1 MNTAVKLNFEEKVRN
16 ININLIKDVRLQQAV
31 FHIQNFYEP
40 VKFGNLLFNYK
51 DMAFYKGYDINKMT
65 LSELEELINKDG
77 ESLHC
82 SQSTYM
88 GYKRSYVTAVCN
100 SGFLIDVDYYN
111 IDKYK
116 DLSPYELIDVMKTD
130 GAFKMLEPSYFIY
143 SGKGLYIAYLLNN
156 INVNTNLSDLQSNIN
171 KENIEKRRSI
181 IISLIKNFE
190 KYGAD
195 KKCNDLTRI
204 YKMAGSINFKTG
216 NNTEIMYFDKVKNM
230 PLKRYTLGH
239 LYNNFVK
246 NGYLEEPTPK
256 APKKAKETKPFK
268 IIDKTIKNQDK
279 PIKEKNSTNSDSC
292 KEIIN
297 YAVKIDSIKTI
308 RNAFTLNKAR
318 LNDLETLLNIRN
330 YNFYDLHI
338 RNTFL
343 HLFSVYL
350 RKITDDLE
358 EIFDKIKEINGN
370 FDISIENID
379 YLKNQIFKDE
389 LNYNYKNEDIINML
403 LISQEEQEQLK
414 TIISKDEQSRRRNTK
429 KREKRK
435 NDNGLTIREQQKVD
449 NMEKIKQLLA
459 EGYKKTEIAKM
470 IGITERV
477 VYKYINE
484 LKNMSL

>member
-1 MNTAVKLNFEEKVRN
+1 MNTAVKLNFDEKVRN
-16 ININLIKDVRLQQAV
+16 ININLIKSERLQQAV
-31 FHIQNFYEP
+31 FHIQNFYKP
-40 VKFGNLLFNYK
+40 IKFGNLLFNYK
-51 DMAFYKGYDINKMT
+51 DMAFYKGYDINKIT

-77 ESLHC
+77 ASLHC

-88 GYKRSYVTAVCN
+88 GYKRSYSTAVCN
-100 SGFLIDVDYYN
+100 SGFLIDIDYYN
-111 IDKYK
+111 IDEYK
-116 DLSPYELIDVMKTD
+116 DLSPYALIEIMKTD
-130 GAFKMLEPSYFIY
+130 GAFKMLEPSYFIF

-156 INVNTNLSDLQSNIN
+156 INVNTNLSDLQSKIN

-246 NGYLEEPTPK
+246 NGYLDEPTPK
-256 APKKAKETKPFK
+256 APKKSKETKPVK
-268 IIDKTIKNQDK
+268 IIDKTIKKQDK
-279 PIKEKNSTNSDSC
+279 PVKEKHSTNNDSC

-297 YAVKIDSIKTI
+297 YVVKIDGIKTI

-338 RNTFL
+338 RNSFL
-343 HLFSVYL
+343 HIYSVYL

-358 EIFDKIKEINGN
+358 EIFNKIKEINGN
-370 FDISIENID
+370 FDMSIENID

-414 TIISKDEQSRRRNTK
+414 TIISKEEQSRRRNTK
-429 KREKRK
+429 KRDKRK
-435 NDNGLTIREQQKVD
+435 NDNGLTSREQQKAN
-449 NMEKIKQLLA
+449 NMEKIKQLLK
-459 EGYKKTEIAKM
+459 EGYNQVEISKKLKISKGRVNQLIKEIN
-470 IGITERV
+470 I
-477 VYKYINE
+477 
-484 LKNMSL
+484 